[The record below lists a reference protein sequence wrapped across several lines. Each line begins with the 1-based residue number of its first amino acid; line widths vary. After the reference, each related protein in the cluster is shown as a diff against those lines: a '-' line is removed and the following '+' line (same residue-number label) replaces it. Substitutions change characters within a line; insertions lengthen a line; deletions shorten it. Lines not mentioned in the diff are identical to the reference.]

1 MLRGAAAEIFIL
13 HGLARDTLSPFWCPN
28 CLLFKT
34 CSQVVPSK
42 YLCMQQTPLDLEA
55 TEG

>member
-13 HGLARDTLSPFWCPN
+13 HEPARDTLSPFWHPN
-28 CLLFKT
+28 SLLFKT

-42 YLCMQQTPLDLEA
+42 YLCMQQTPSDLEA
-55 TEG
+55 AEW